1 MATNVTSLVPTEVT
15 SQVRTETT
23 LGRVAGNRWIQLVC
37 GIIAMI
43 VISNYQYAFTLFT
56 PGMKQTFTGV
66 PYAKIAAIFSAF
78 ILFETW
84 PMPVAGYFVDKF
96 GIRKLMTFG
105 ATCIALGWIL
115 GGTIAKSPL
124 DLYIYYGV
132 IAGTGAGIIYISC
145 VANAV
150 KWFPDK
156 RGLAVGLTAAGFG
169 GGAALTIMPIAST
182 IHIMG
187 WATAMAVWGL
197 GQGII
202 AFAAALVL
210 RHPPSGWAPAGWV
223 ASAKPVHTGVAQSN
237 VNFTWIQTLGR
248 PEFYLLYTMFFFSC
262 AGGLIAT
269 GNLSQ
274 IAKSLHVSEAKIWG
288 LAIVPLAA
296 TLTSLCNALSR
307 IVWGS
312 VSDQLGREYTMC
324 LTFGVEAVLVFL
336 VTRIAGTPIGFLV
349 LFSFIFLFWG
359 EIYSLFSA
367 TTGDIFGP
375 KNASANY
382 GMVYTAKGLAS
393 IFAGFGA
400 ATLAAYF
407 GGSFAMAFYV
417 SAVLCG
423 IAAIFSLFVLRPL
436 VRGRISHEVRVAEG
450 MALSAALAQAI
461 SAKEKN
467 KNNKETQDEK
477 HPAVVSR

>member
-1 MATNVTSLVPTEVT
+1 MPANMTSLVGTRPVGERPRDGAPGIHD
-15 SQVRTETT
+15 SI
-23 LGRVAGNRWIQLVC
+23 AGNRWIQLVC
-37 GIIAMI
+37 GIVAMI

-56 PGMKQTFTGV
+56 PGMKLTFTGV
-66 PYAKIAAIFSAF
+66 PYAKIAAVFSAF

-105 ATCIALGWIL
+105 AICIALGWVL

-150 KWFPDK
+150 KWFPDR

-169 GGAALTIMPIAST
+169 GGAALTIMPIANT
-182 IHIMG
+182 IHSMG
-187 WATAMAVWGL
+187 WARAMAVWGL
-197 GQGII
+197 GQGVI
-202 AFAAALVL
+202 AFVAALIL
-210 RHPPSGWAPAGWV
+210 RHPPAGWVPAGWDQR
-223 ASAKPVHTGVAQSN
+223 AKQANKAVVQSK
-237 VNFTWIQTLGR
+237 VNFSWIQTLGR
-248 PEFYLLYTMFFFSC
+248 PEFYLLYAMFFFAC

-269 GNLSQ
+269 ANLSQ
-274 IAKSLHVSEAKIWG
+274 IAKSLHVSDAKVWG
-288 LAIVPLAA
+288 MALVPLAA

-312 VSDQLGREYTMC
+312 VSDRLGREYTMFI
-324 LTFGVEAVLVFL
+324 TFGVEAVLVFL
-336 VTRIAGTPIGFLV
+336 VTKIAGTPIAFLV

-367 TTGDIFGP
+367 TTGDVFGP
-375 KNASANY
+375 MNASANY
-382 GMVYTAKGLAS
+382 GMVYTAKGAAS
-393 IFAGFGA
+393 VFAGFGA
-400 ATLAAYF
+400 ASLAAYF
-407 GGSFAMAFYV
+407 GGSFSVPFYI

-423 IAAIFSLFVLRPL
+423 IAAVFSLFVLRPL
-436 VRGRISHEVRVAEG
+436 IRDRI
-450 MALSAALAQAI
+450 
-461 SAKEKN
+461 AKEAPAAKVVVLR
-467 KNNKETQDEK
+467 KPRTAACAAKQTEDER
-477 HPAVVSR
+477 PLAGIGR

>member
-1 MATNVTSLVPTEVT
+1 MTTGIVATEQPDSARELYG
-15 SQVRTETT
+15 SI
-23 LGRVAGNRWIQLVC
+23 AGNRWIQLLC
-37 GIIAMI
+37 GVIAMI

-56 PGMKQTFTGV
+56 PGMRQTFTGV
-66 PYAKIAAIFSAF
+66 PYAKIAAVFSAF

-96 GIRKLMTFG
+96 GIRKLMMLG
-105 ATCIALGWIL
+105 AVCIALGWVL
-115 GGTIAKSPL
+115 GGTIARSPL

-150 KWFPDK
+150 KWFPDR

-169 GGAALTIMPIAST
+169 GGAALTIIPIAGS
-182 IHIMG
+182 IHTMG
-187 WATAMAVWGL
+187 WAKAMAVWGV
-197 GQGII
+197 GQGIV
-202 AFAAALVL
+202 AFVAALIL
-210 RHPPSGWAPAGWV
+210 RHPPAHWIPAGWHHEKRP
-223 ASAKPVHTGVAQSN
+223 AVAQSR
-237 VNFTWIQTLGR
+237 VNFNWTQTLGR
-248 PEFYLLYTMFFFSC
+248 PEFYLLYAMFFFAC

-274 IAKSLHVSEAKIWG
+274 IAKSLKVSDARIWG

-296 TLTSLCNALSR
+296 TLCSACNALSR
-307 IVWGS
+307 IFWGFI
-312 VSDQLGREYTMC
+312 SDRLGREYTMF

-336 VTRIAGTPIGFLV
+336 VTRIAGAPIAFLM

-367 TTGDIFGP
+367 TVGDVFGP

-382 GMVYTAKGLAS
+382 GMLYTAKGLAS
-393 IFAGFGA
+393 VFAGFGA
-400 ATLAAYF
+400 AALAAYF
-407 GGSFAMAFYV
+407 GGSFAVAFYI

-423 IAAIFSLFVLRPL
+423 IASICSLFVLRPL
-436 VRGRISHEVRVAEG
+436 LRSRIAEETRRAEG
-450 MALSAALAQAI
+450 AELSAALAQA
-461 SAKEKN
+461 STAV
-467 KNNKETQDEK
+467 ETEHEK
-477 HPAVVSR
+477 HLVKVE

>member
-1 MATNVTSLVPTEVT
+1 MATEFAAAGQRDTAKEA
-15 SQVRTETT
+15 
-23 LGRVAGNRWIQLVC
+23 LGSVAGNRWVQLVC
-37 GIIAMI
+37 GIVAMI

-66 PYAKIAAIFSAF
+66 PYKNIAAVFSAF

-105 ATCIALGWIL
+105 AIFIALGWVL

-150 KWFPDK
+150 KWFPDR

-169 GGAALTIMPIAST
+169 GGAALTIMPIASS
-182 IHIMG
+182 IHTLG
-187 WATAMAVWGL
+187 WAKAMAIWGL

-202 AFAAALVL
+202 AFAAALIL
-210 RHPPSGWAPAGWV
+210 HHPPAGWV
-223 ASAKPVHTGVAQSN
+223 PAGWDQRAKQVRKAVVQSK
-237 VNFTWIQTLGR
+237 VNYTWTQTLGR
-248 PEFYLLYTMFFFSC
+248 PEFYLLYTMFFFAC

-274 IAKSLHVSEAKIWG
+274 IAKSLNVSNTLVWG
-288 LAIVPLAA
+288 FAIVPLAA

-307 IVWGS
+307 ILWGS
-312 VSDQLGREYTMC
+312 VSDRLGRERTMF
-324 LTFGVEAVLVFL
+324 LTFGVEAILVFL
-336 VTRIAGTPIGFLV
+336 VTRIAGRPVAFVV

-359 EIYSLFSA
+359 EIFSLFSA
-367 TTGDIFGP
+367 TTGDVFGP

-382 GMVYTAKGLAS
+382 GMVYTSKGAAS

-400 ATLAAYF
+400 AALAAYF
-407 GGSFAMAFYV
+407 GGSFAVPFYIA
-417 SAVLCG
+417 AVLCA

-436 VRGRISHEVRVAEG
+436 VRGRI
-450 MALSAALAQAI
+450 
-461 SAKEKN
+461 AKETPVS
-467 KNNKETQDEK
+467 EVAVLPGASTQASTA
-477 HPAVVSR
+477 PAAQDGKRLSGSGR

>member
-1 MATNVTSLVPTEVT
+1 MATEIVVTKPRDSAREMHG
-15 SQVRTETT
+15 SI
-23 LGRVAGNRWIQLVC
+23 AGNRWVQLVC

-66 PYAKIAAIFSAF
+66 PYAKIAAVFSAF

-105 ATCIALGWIL
+105 AMCIALGWVL
-115 GGTIAKSPL
+115 GGTIATSPL
-124 DLYIYYGV
+124 GLYLYYGV
-132 IAGTGAGIIYISC
+132 ISGTGAGIIYISC

-150 KWFPDK
+150 KWFPDR

-169 GGAALTIMPIAST
+169 GGAALTIMPIASS
-182 IHIMG
+182 IHSMG
-187 WATAMAVWGL
+187 WARAMVIWGI

-202 AFAAALVL
+202 AFAAALIL
-210 RHPPSGWAPAGWV
+210 RHPPSGWVPAGWDQR
-223 ASAKPVHTGVAQSN
+223 AKHLHKAVVQSK

-248 PEFYLLYTMFFFSC
+248 PEFYLLYAMFFFAC

-274 IAKSLHVSEAKIWG
+274 IAKSLHVSDAKVWG
-288 LAIVPLAA
+288 FAIVPLAA

-307 IVWGS
+307 IVWGT
-312 VSDQLGREYTMC
+312 VSDWLGREYTMFI
-324 LTFGVEAVLVFL
+324 TFGVEAVLVFL
-336 VTRIAGTPIGFLV
+336 VTRVAGSPIGFLV
-349 LFSFIFLFWG
+349 LFSFVFLFWG

-367 TTGDIFGP
+367 TTGDVFGS

-382 GMVYTAKGLAS
+382 GMVYTSKGAAS

-400 ATLAAYF
+400 AALAAYF
-407 GGSFAMAFYV
+407 GGSFAVPFYI

-436 VRGRISHEVRVAEG
+436 IRGRI
-450 MALSAALAQAI
+450 
-461 SAKEKN
+461 AKEAPATAVAAMPPKAAI
-467 KNNKETQDEK
+467 EQEQDDR
-477 HPAVVSR
+477 HLAGVGR